1 MDYKYYLIDYYDFIF
16 LKELNEQD
24 MLGLAS
30 GYELYGYLNDTCTW
44 KPGGKRHFLNH
55 DFRGRWYAGEEE
67 KMSEGEKGV
76 LLKTAFGVFLKCCF
90 YYTHS
95 LTEPPACAARKHQS
109 ACSDRK
115 SDFISKDSSMKLF

>member
-44 KPGGKRHFLNH
+44 KPG
-55 DFRGRWYAGEEE
+55 E
-67 KMSEGEKGV
+67 K
-76 LLKTAFGVFLKCCF
+76 KT
-90 YYTHS
+90 
-95 LTEPPACAARKHQS
+95 
-109 ACSDRK
+109 
-115 SDFISKDSSMKLF
+115 LFKP